1 MVTIDD
7 IKLVKDFLGRRGIDF
22 VLTGTA
28 ALDIHG
34 LMPENYVADDIDI
47 IVIASGPTQQMIHSI
62 LGDLE
67 KLTGGQNTS
76 KEEYEHA
83 CYAFF
88 VGPNRVKVNAIVY
101 QVDESLP
108 FGHNLTKGPIPT
120 YIELTF
126 GKKTLKLHAI
136 DEILKAKFGLGRPKD
151 YKFCNEL
158 LATILTYFK
167 K

>member
-7 IKLVKDFLGRRGIDF
+7 IKSVKDFLGKRGIDF

-34 LMPENYVADDIDI
+34 LTPENYEADDIDI
-47 IVIASGPTQQMIHSI
+47 IVIVSEPTQQMIYSI
-62 LGDLE
+62 LDDLE
-67 KLTGGQNTS
+67 KLTGTKNMN
-76 KEEYEHA
+76 KENYYTHECFTFIA
-83 CYAFF
+83 
-88 VGPNRVKVNAIVY
+88 GPNRVKVNAIIY
-101 QVDESLP
+101 HTESQEDL
-108 FGHNLTKGPIPT
+108 N

-151 YKFCNEL
+151 YKFFNGL
-158 LATILTYFK
+158 LATLLTYFK